1 MKLTTSNDFLKREL
15 TGGRKNC
22 PEYTFFQKISEWLFD
37 CHYFSFRTKIKI
49 KSKNDEMLLDTLLFG
64 SDKCKDTVNKEILVR
79 TFNFLKTTLKL
90 KFP

>member
-1 MKLTTSNDFLKREL
+1 
-15 TGGRKNC
+15 
-22 PEYTFFQKISEWLFD
+22 
-37 CHYFSFRTKIKI
+37 
-49 KSKNDEMLLDTLLFG
+49 MLLDTLLFG